1 MSAPVCGEFSRGPA
15 SPATG
20 RIDTKV
26 HSMTDWRRQ
35 KLSVEPL
42 SSAWRDGFAMS
53 AVRVGLVM
61 FLSMLSMLA
70 SPAAATRAAGDPFAV
85 VARRLVADGFA
96 AERVHALYSAPGA
109 AFDTEGVSLFFVH
122 SEARLN
128 YDQFAE
134 PAAIAR
140 ARRYMG
146 QHQEA
151 LAGAQETY
159 GVNEAVITGIILVET
174 QLGTM
179 PGRRPVFNT
188 LSTMAALADPVVRH
202 DFWGRIPEKRRI
214 SPAQFEAKAAAKSA
228 WAYAELKA
236 FLKYTAREGID
247 PFVMVGSYAG
257 AMGICQFMPSNA
269 LRLAVDGDR
278 DGRVD
283 LFDHD
288 DAIAS
293 VANYLRHHGWRPD
306 LSRKKRYQVILRYNY
321 SKYYANIIL
330 KIADILAR
338 G

>member
-1 MSAPVCGEFSRGPA
+1 MYLC
-15 SPATG
+15 
-20 RIDTKV
+20 
-26 HSMTDWRRQ
+26 
-35 KLSVEPL
+35 L
-42 SSAWRDGFAMS
+42 
-53 AVRVGLVM
+53 
-61 FLSMLSMLA
+61 LSM
-70 SPAAATRAAGDPFAV
+70 PALPAVAAPAAGDPFAV

-96 AERVHALYSAPGA
+96 AERVRALYAAPGA

-128 YDQFAE
+128 YDQFAA

-140 ARRYMG
+140 ARHYMG
-146 QHQEA
+146 QHQDA
-151 LAGAQETY
+151 LVGAQKAY

-188 LSTMAALADPVVRH
+188 LSTMAALADPEVRR
-202 DFWGRIPEKRRI
+202 DFWARISEKRRI
-214 SPAQFEAKAAAKSA
+214 STDKFEAKAATKSA
-228 WAYAELKA
+228 WAYDELKA

-247 PFVMVGSYAG
+247 PFAVVGSYAG

-306 LSRKKRYQVILRYNY
+306 LPRKKRYQVILRYNY

-330 KIADILAR
+330 KIADIL
-338 G
+338 GG